1 MFGQCYSVLFRVII
15 SQIHFWLA
23 EHLIKQPLKTSGES
37 TVPHLLV
44 VDDDLDLCEV
54 LESYLR
60 AEDFAVSFAHSG
72 VEGTKAGIAGTFEL
86 IILDVML
93 PDKKGFDVLRDIRRR
108 ARTPVLMLTAKGDE
122 FDRILGLELGADDYL
137 TKPFS
142 PRELV
147 ARISA
152 ILRRSGWQ
160 SDNNNGL
167 RPPKIK
173 SGDLELDI
181 AAHAALRSGETLNL
195 TSAEFDL
202 LRMFLEAPGQVLKR
216 DNLVERVL
224 ERKFSPFDRSIDFHI
239 TNLRRKLG
247 PQSDGSE
254 RIRSVRGIG
263 YIYAW
268 PTE

>member
-1 MFGQCYSVLFRVII
+1 
-15 SQIHFWLA
+15 
-23 EHLIKQPLKTSGES
+23 
-37 TVPHLLV
+37 

-54 LESYLR
+54 LTRYLE
-60 AEDFAVSFAHSG
+60 AEAFRVSSAHTGS
-72 VEGTKAGIAGTFEL
+72 EGSKAGIEGSYEL
-86 IILDVML
+86 IVLDVML
-93 PDKKGFDVLRDIRRR
+93 PDKKGFDVLREIRQR

-122 FDRILGLELGADDYL
+122 FDRVLGLELGADDYL

-167 RPPKIK
+167 RPPRIR
-173 SGDLELDI
+173 SGDLELDL
-181 AAHAALRSGETLNL
+181 AARIVTKAGEPLNL

-202 LRMFLEAPGQVLKR
+202 LHLFFEAPGQVLTR
-216 DNLVERVL
+216 DKLVERVL
-224 ERKFSPFDRSIDFHI
+224 GRKFSPFDRSIDFHI

-247 PQSDGSE
+247 AQPNGAE
-254 RIRSVRGIG
+254 RIRSVRGDWISPSMAQG
-263 YIYAW
+263 IMITRPDLDVDAFLGSSREQ
-268 PTE
+268 PQPCTG